1 MTGSGKKGRMT
12 FREEIEEGLLG
23 RYSRAAMLRL
33 HRRIGSDPER
43 FAVLA
48 RLVLSQDA
56 DIVLRASWL
65 LTLCAERTPS
75 LLLPWIPK
83 LITAAARTDASD
95 ALRRNIVR
103 SLQFI
108 DIPRRS
114 QGRAA
119 ELCFG
124 FLQDAAVPIAA
135 KAFSMTVLANIAR
148 SEPDLKHE
156 LVLVI
161 EQLVPY
167 GSAGIRSRA
176 RKVLN
181 QLRK

>member
-1 MTGSGKKGRMT
+1 MTRGHTGGT
-12 FREEIEEGLLG
+12 AGFREEIEEGLLG
-23 RYSRAAMLRL
+23 RYSRAAVLRL
-33 HRRIGSDPER
+33 HRRIGGDPDR

-83 LITAAARTDASD
+83 LITAAARPNASD

-103 SLQFI
+103 SLQFV

-124 FLQDAAVPIAA
+124 FLQDVTAPIAA
-135 KAFSMTVLANIAR
+135 KAFSMTVLANIAMK
-148 SEPDLKHE
+148 EPDLRNE

-176 RKVLN
+176 RKVLDR
-181 QLRK
+181 LRK